1 VAHTD
6 SFLTDQGWRAVQ
18 VFGFTSAFEP
28 KATAGK
34 VQYIPFLVRIV
45 EVDDYV
51 TEVSI
56 VVSYPLGSFNPDDS
70 QTYTASRDL
79 LHDYQRN
86 VKIAEK
92 LFEFCVAPRKGADV
106 VLSDVLRRLES
117 IFRPTGQI
125 EKRKRDFE

>member
-1 VAHTD
+1 
-6 SFLTDQGWRAVQ
+6 VQ
-18 VFGFTSAFEP
+18 IFGFTSAFEP
-28 KATAGK
+28 KTTAGK
-34 VQYIPFLVRIV
+34 VQYIPFLVKIV

-56 VVSYPLGSFNPDDS
+56 VVSYPLGSFNPDNS
-70 QTYTASRDL
+70 QTYAASRDL

-106 VLSDVLRRLES
+106 VLNDVLRRLES